1 MRADPADPEFS
12 NLAVS
17 ASALHSPNS
26 PIARFGLADAETLM
40 RRPGSRL
47 STISMGQ
54 HVFRGSWVQKQHI
67 DGSVRLH
74 FEVEEDGLMGGRS
87 SAPNGPGGSPVLGSP
102 FIGQDSLLTIR
113 NYSVPCSLHCGK

>member
-1 MRADPADPEFS
+1 MRADPADPQFS

-26 PIARFGLADAETLM
+26 PIARFGLADAEALM

-54 HVFRGSWVQKQHI
+54 HVFRGSWVQKQYI

-74 FEVEEDGLMGGRS
+74 FKVEEDGLMGGRS
-87 SAPNGPGGSPVLGSP
+87 SAPNGGGSPVLGSLRP
-102 FIGQDSLLTIR
+102 FIGQDKHD
-113 NYSVPCSLHCGK
+113 YSVPCSLHCGK